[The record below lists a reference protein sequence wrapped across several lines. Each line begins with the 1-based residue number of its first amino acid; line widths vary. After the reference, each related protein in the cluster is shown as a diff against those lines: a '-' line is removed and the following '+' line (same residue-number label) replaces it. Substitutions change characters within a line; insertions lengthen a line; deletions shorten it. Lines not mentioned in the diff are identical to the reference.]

1 MFRLFKSRNY
11 STQLCRLVKLKCD
24 CIPLLCQ
31 EMHVIIWILFVLKGK
46 GGGSVGVVIGN
57 HLYHY
62 QKDKKTFSKL
72 EWHNIITRIT
82 VLDQPLAGYC
92 RINNILSQ
100 ILCENITYW
109 GNLTSFQVTFRF
121 TNLSAPLQSS
131 SSFPSMFL
139 TITDIRF
146 LELLNSKIFKSL

>member
-1 MFRLFKSRNY
+1 MPGNACHNLNSFCFEREG
-11 STQLCRLVKLKCD
+11 V
-24 CIPLLCQ
+24 
-31 EMHVIIWILFVLKGK
+31 

-100 ILCENITYW
+100 ILCENITY
-109 GNLTSFQVTFRF
+109 
-121 TNLSAPLQSS
+121 
-131 SSFPSMFL
+131 
-139 TITDIRF
+139 
-146 LELLNSKIFKSL
+146 